1 MPKIIPG
8 YSEAARNRITQ
19 VALKVFSQEGY
30 SEATMDNIAR
40 ELGVT
45 KGALYHH
52 FKSKE
57 DILKEI
63 YRWRHQLTQDVLR
76 KSLDDPDPIRGLHE
90 LYDTMVKDYQEFAPI
105 EFEILSLAAH
115 DEKIRGIISKG
126 YEEDLEILE
135 KFLQTLVKKGKIRS
149 DANTRMLAAS
159 LYAFSLGVAVTTSLG
174 PSIFAD
180 RKARRKLMALLLGTR

>member
-1 MPKIIPG
+1 
-8 YSEAARNRITQ
+8 
-19 VALKVFSQEGY
+19 
-30 SEATMDNIAR
+30 
-40 ELGVT
+40 VT

-57 DILKEI
+57 DILKEM

-76 KSLDDPDPIRGLHE
+76 KSLEDPDPIRGLHE
-90 LYDTMVKDYQEFAPI
+90 LPDTMARDYQEFAPI

-115 DEKIRGIISKG
+115 DEKIRGIVSKG

-135 KFLQTLVKKGKIRS
+135 KFLETLAKKGKIRS
-149 DANTRMLAAS
+149 DANARMLAAS
-159 LYAFSLGVAVTTSLG
+159 LYAFSLGVSVATSLG

-180 RKARRKLMALLLGTR
+180 RKARRELMALLLGTR